1 MQDRTLA
8 AMESFFALPTET
20 KMAIKRTDDLAGYE
34 AMRSQ
39 KLERGTAPDVKE
51 GFYVGEEGHVFTGTK
66 FGQNQWPEDP
76 MYKEVFMAYYR
87 AVYALSKQLFSILA
101 QSLRLP
107 QTFFEEFLEEEV
119 SLARFLHYPP
129 TPPTKE
135 SRGVGAHTDFGAM
148 TLLWQDQ
155 VGGLQIFHPTTK
167 SWIDVTPIPGAYVV
181 NLGDMMQL
189 WTEGMYRSTLH
200 RVVNTSGKERYSIAF
215 FNEGKLDYRVKRIVV
230 GEGTEDEEGIT
241 VEEHLKR
248 RYEESYNFVDSE

>member
-1 MQDRTLA
+1 MVPTLESFSLPVISFTSPTAADDIRAACLTHGFFQLVDHPITKEMQDRTLA

-129 TPPTKE
+129 TPP
-135 SRGVGAHTDFGAM
+135 
-148 TLLWQDQ
+148 
-155 VGGLQIFHPTTK
+155 
-167 SWIDVTPIPGAYVV
+167 
-181 NLGDMMQL
+181 
-189 WTEGMYRSTLH
+189 
-200 RVVNTSGKERYSIAF
+200 
-215 FNEGKLDYRVKRIVV
+215 
-230 GEGTEDEEGIT
+230 
-241 VEEHLKR
+241 
-248 RYEESYNFVDSE
+248 